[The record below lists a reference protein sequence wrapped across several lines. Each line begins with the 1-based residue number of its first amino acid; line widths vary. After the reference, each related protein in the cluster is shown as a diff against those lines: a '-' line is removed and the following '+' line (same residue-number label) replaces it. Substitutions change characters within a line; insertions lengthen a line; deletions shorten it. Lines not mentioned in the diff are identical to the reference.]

1 MNKIYKILTI
11 ILSAFAVYSCQSDAD
26 VNDGVGYLTL
36 NVETVTV
43 VNSNSRVGEEY
54 NPKQLAIKVADED
67 GNVYASTDDYTLWKD
82 KAIRLNP
89 GKYIVSAYSYDE
101 SYNGQNE
108 SGFDI
113 PYYAGQTTVTIE
125 AGKSTNTEVTCTLAN
140 VKVSVEYDQTFK
152 DAFASANATIS
163 SALTGIAT
171 QKFEMGA
178 VDQKSAYF
186 PVANVTSTIT
196 VVNKYG
202 GTYRSSYQAT
212 NVAARDHL
220 IFKYSTGTVG
230 NASITVTVEG
240 GETVYN
246 FYFPVSMAA
255 STSFAMAEPNTWAHE
270 AYLTASIAALESGK
284 TLDSQYMTFEYKAE
298 GATEWSTIA
307 ATEVPAAEQ
316 KDYKYTATL
325 TNLQAGTKYVARLK
339 YVNGADSYVSSDKSF
354 TTEAETQLPYSNMDT
369 WVKSGKTWYLGEAK
383 SFWDSSNP
391 GTTTGVGAAVN
402 KNPTQGNSS
411 IVHTAGGQSAELQ
424 SQYASAV
431 GIGKFAAAS
440 LYTGQFNSLVGAN
453 GAKIDFGREFT
464 TRPTQLKGWFRYTT
478 GTIDYCGSGQ
488 PANTVKEGDT
498 DLWSA
503 YIVLTTGGYTLD
515 NTDMAGTSKDF
526 NALLNDPNDTFVV
539 GYGALPDASCV
550 AAGDWTQFT
559 IDIKYKNLVTKPT
572 HVIVVFSSS
581 KYGDYFTGSTSSLLY
596 LDDLELVYGTPTIV
610 TK

>member
-101 SYNGQNE
+101 SYDGQNE

-284 TLDSQYMTFEYKAE
+284 TLDNQYMTFEYKAE

-453 GAKIDFGREFT
+453 GAMIDFGREFT

-478 GTIDYCGSGQ
+478 GAIDYCGSGQ

>member
-1 MNKIYKILTI
+1 
-11 ILSAFAVYSCQSDAD
+11 
-26 VNDGVGYLTL
+26 
-36 NVETVTV
+36 
-43 VNSNSRVGEEY
+43 
-54 NPKQLAIKVADED
+54 LAIKVADED